1 MTGCHV
7 LTGATLLD
15 GTGAPPLP
23 DARLV
28 IKQGRIVEVGPV
40 DAVPASPDATFRSLA
55 GLWVLPGLIDAHLH
69 LPTAT
74 VLDGLVGQGLT
85 TVVDPAHPL
94 PPRVPQ
100 GPDPEPAS
108 ALETGAPTGTS
119 SRSDARPA
127 VRRAGPPIDGPQS
140 RRTDAVRVA
149 TTTEARAAVHAQV
162 DAGVHFIKV
171 YSRLPAPLLAAAAA
185 EARALGVRVI
195 GDVAATSWLQAARF
209 GVHLLCHACPQHPDL
224 LPTTR
229 RAEYVDGL
237 RAGRVHP
244 LVGWFERVDLQGPE
258 VTALAR
264 ALRDHGVALVP
275 TLATLEAYVFGA
287 PSRSEATHD
296 CGASPPAGAAGPDAD
311 RDPVMPGW
319 PPVPASQRKPTWSR
333 VMGFLARLHQ
343 SGVPLLAGTD
353 APRAGVPAGASLWRE
368 IRLLRQVGLSPHASL
383 TAATGASAAMLG
395 LDDRGVLAPGRR
407 ADLLVLTRDPERPDL
422 GPGDLQ
428 PAPQSQHRSER
439 RSKRQ

>member
-1 MTGCHV
+1 MRASLTGCHV

-15 GTGAPPLP
+15 GTGAPPSP
-23 DARLV
+23 DARL
-28 IKQGRIVEVGPV
+28 IIQQGRIVEAGPV
-40 DAVPASPDATFRSLA
+40 DAVPAPSDAIFRSLA

-69 LPTAT
+69 LYSAT

-100 GPDPEPAS
+100 GPDPAPAAS
-108 ALETGAPTGTS
+108 PEALAGTS
-119 SRSDARPA
+119 SNSDARPA

-140 RRTDAVRVA
+140 RRADAVRVA
-149 TTTEARAAVHAQV
+149 TTAEARAAVRAQI

-185 EARALGVRVI
+185 EARALDVRVI

-224 LPTTR
+224 LPTTH
-229 RAEYVDGL
+229 RAQYVDEL

-244 LVGWFERVDLQGPE
+244 LVGWFERVDLEGPE
-258 VTALAR
+258 VSALAR
-264 ALRDHGVALVP
+264 ALREHGVALVP

-296 CGASPPAGAAGPDAD
+296 SGASPPAGTAGPNWA
-311 RDPVMPGW
+311 RDSVMPGW
-319 PPVPASQRKPTWSR
+319 PPLPAAEREPTWRR
-333 VMGFLARLHQ
+333 VMGFLARLHE

-368 IRLLRQVGLSPHASL
+368 IQLLRQVGLSPRASL
-383 TAATGASAAMLG
+383 SAATGASAAMLG

-407 ADLLVLTRDPERPDL
+407 ADLLVLTRDPEHPDL

-428 PAPQSQHRSER
+428 PASQ
-439 RSKRQ
+439 